1 MQVPGAGILL
11 AAGATFVEGDFAI
24 EPIARVWPRG
34 MAADALPARAFGTA
48 ELRELPQELKDALTE
63 AHVGL
68 GVYPIVSPRGRRG
81 HLFLSSGILGT
92 IVHEDDFHA
101 FEGLVGQLA
110 LVLDA
115 AELLTRAVG
124 VERALAHAEKL
135 AAIGELAAR
144 VAHEIRNP
152 VTAARSLAQQLV
164 REPVTPDSAES
175 AALILEELERVERRV
190 ASLLRFARREDPR
203 LEPVD
208 LGELARATLASFRT
222 RLAAADVDLALDAH
236 SGVIATADR
245 EQLRQVL
252 VNLVENALDALA
264 DADGPRRLAVAV
276 GSVNGSAVVRVSDS
290 GPGVPADAL
299 ARLFEPFFSLKA
311 TGTGLGLAIVRRT
324 VEAHGGQIRARS
336 SPGAGATFEVTLPLG
351 GRAA

>member
-1 MQVPGAGILL
+1 MSL
-11 AAGATFVEGDFAI
+11 
-24 EPIARVWPRG
+24 G
-34 MAADALPARAFGTA
+34 MGG
-48 ELRELPQELKDALTE
+48 LRELPRPLREALVDSDVVW
-63 AHVGL
+63 AL
-68 GVYPIVSPRGRRG
+68 PISSPRRRWG
-81 HLFLSSGILGT
+81 WLFVTSGGVGVKFAI
-92 IVHEDDFHA
+92 DDVEHGEA
-101 FEGLVGQLA
+101 VTTQLA
-110 LVLDA
+110 LVLDG
-115 AELLTRAVG
+115 AELLARAVG
-124 VERALAHAEKL
+124 VERSLAHAEKL
-135 AAIGELAAR
+135 AAVGELAAR

-175 AALILEELERVERRV
+175 AALILGELERVERRV
-190 ASLLRFARREDPR
+190 ASLLRFARREDLR

-208 LGELARATLASFRT
+208 VGELAHATLASFRT
-222 RLAAADVDLALDAH
+222 RLAAADVDLDLDAH

-299 ARLFEPFFSLKA
+299 ARLFEPFFSLKP

-324 VEAHGGQIRARS
+324 VEAHGGEIRARS